1 MPGFYL
7 FKKKQKENS
16 SMFFSG
22 RDLEKKGKEVI
33 KNLYYFSENQM
44 LDCNQ
49 YIIKDADSDQLALFD
64 AGNGI
69 SLQGLLQGME
79 KINLN
84 LYTISKVFLT
94 HEHVDHTLGL
104 YPLMKLMEEDPPEIY
119 AYGETAKIL
128 REGDVS
134 RIFPGN
140 LGIKPSMF
148 GVEIIP
154 LKVNNLEGLNEID
167 IFSDFKFQ
175 IHFTPGHSLGSICYY
190 EPNKKILIPG
200 DLIFKAD
207 LIFNM
212 GSFGRYDF
220 PGGSLET
227 LKASIKHITKLDV
240 SILLP
245 GHMDIVERNANQHIA
260 LSYKTIKSIPY

>member
-1 MPGFYL
+1 MKIFIML
-7 FKKKQKENS
+7 FSSGDTEKNS
-16 SMFFSG
+16 
-22 RDLEKKGKEVI
+22 KEVI

-49 YIIKDADSDQLALFD
+49 YIIKDPDTEELVLFD

-69 SLQGLLQGME
+69 SLKGLFKGME
-79 KINLN
+79 KQNLN
-84 LYTISKVFLT
+84 PHNISKVYLT

-104 YPLMKLMEEDPPEIY
+104 YPLMKFLIDKPPEIF
-119 AYGETAKIL
+119 AYGETANIL

-140 LGIKPSMF
+140 IGIKPSMF
-148 GVEIIP
+148 GVEIVP
-154 LKVNNLEGLNEID
+154 LKVVDLTNIKEIE
-167 IFSDFKFQ
+167 ISSELKFQ
-175 IHFTPGHSLGSICYY
+175 IHYTPGHSLGSISYY
-190 EPNKKILIPG
+190 DPLRKILIPG
-200 DLIFKAD
+200 DLVFQAE
-207 LIFNM
+207 LRYNM

-227 LKASIKHITKLDV
+227 LKKSIEYVSKLDV

-245 GHMDIVERNANQHIA
+245 GHMSIVDENANQHIA
-260 LSYKTIKSIPY
+260 LSHKTIQTLRF

>member
-1 MPGFYL
+1 
-7 FKKKQKENS
+7 
-16 SMFFSG
+16 MFFSNG
-22 RDLEKKGKEVI
+22 ESEKKGKEVI
-33 KNLYYFSENQM
+33 KNLYYFSEDQM

-49 YIIKDADSDQLALFD
+49 YIIEDLDTKELALFD
-64 AGNGI
+64 TGNGI
-69 SLQGLLQGME
+69 SLKGLFKGMA
-79 KINLN
+79 KYNLDPSN
-84 LYTISKVFLT
+84 ITKVFLT

-104 YPLMKLMEEDPPEIY
+104 YPLMKLMVDSPPQIY

-154 LKVNNLEGLNEID
+154 LKVTNLENIKEIE
-167 IFSDFKFQ
+167 ISSEFKFQ
-175 IHFTPGHSLGSICYY
+175 IHYTPGHSLGSICYY
-190 EPNKKILIPG
+190 ENTKKILIPG
-200 DLIFKAD
+200 DLVFQMDKFLKI
-207 LIFNM
+207 

-220 PGGSLET
+220 PGGSLDA
-227 LKASIKHITKLDV
+227 LKKSIQHATELDV

-245 GHMDIVERNANQHIA
+245 GHMGIVLENANQHIDIA
-260 LSYKTIKSIPY
+260 FKTIQTLRY

>member
-1 MPGFYL
+1 
-7 FKKKQKENS
+7 
-16 SMFFSG
+16 MFFSSG
-22 RDLEKKGKEVI
+22 ETEKKGKEVI
-33 KNLYYFSENQM
+33 KNLYYFSEDQM

-49 YIIKDADSDQLALFD
+49 YIIKDPDTKELTLFD

-69 SLQGLLQGME
+69 SLKGLFKGMAQY
-79 KINLN
+79 NLDPSN
-84 LYTISKVFLT
+84 ITKVFLT

-104 YPLMKLMEEDPPEIY
+104 YPLIKLMINSPPQIY

-148 GVEIIP
+148 NVEIIP
-154 LKVNNLEGLNEID
+154 LKVTNLENINEIE
-167 IFSDFKFQ
+167 ISSEFKFQ
-175 IHFTPGHSLGSICYY
+175 IHYTPGHSLGSICYY
-190 EPNKKILIPG
+190 ENTKKILIPG
-200 DLIFKAD
+200 DLVFQMDKFLNI
-207 LIFNM
+207 

-220 PGGSLET
+220 PGGSLDA
-227 LKASIKHITKLDV
+227 LKKSIQHATELDV

-245 GHMDIVERNANQHIA
+245 GHMGIVLENANQHVDIA
-260 LSYKTIKSIPY
+260 FKTIQTLRY

>member
-1 MPGFYL
+1 
-7 FKKKQKENS
+7 
-16 SMFFSG
+16 MFFSRG
-22 RDLEKKGKEVI
+22 ETEKKGTEVI

-49 YIIKDADSDQLALFD
+49 YIIEESNTKELALFD
-64 AGNGI
+64 TGNGI
-69 SLQGLLQGME
+69 SLKGLFKGME
-79 KINLN
+79 KYKLN
-84 LYTISKVFLT
+84 PSNITKVFLT

-104 YPLMKLMEEDPPEIY
+104 YPLMKLMVENPPKIF

-128 REGDVS
+128 REGDIS

-148 GVEIIP
+148 GVEIVP
-154 LKVNNLEGLNEID
+154 LEVVDLEKVKEVEI
-167 IFSDFKFQ
+167 SSEFKFQ
-175 IHFTPGHSLGSICYY
+175 IHYTPGHSLGSICYY
-190 EPNKKILIPG
+190 EPIKKILIPG
-200 DLIFKAD
+200 DLIFQAD
-207 LIFNM
+207 LFFNI

-227 LKASIKHITKLDV
+227 LKKSIKFATGLDV

-245 GHMDIVERNANQHIA
+245 GHMGIVRENANHHIA
-260 LSYKTIKSIPY
+260 LSYKTIQTLQY

>member
-1 MPGFYL
+1 
-7 FKKKQKENS
+7 
-16 SMFFSG
+16 MFFSSG
-22 RDLEKKGKEVI
+22 ESEKKGKEVI
-33 KNLYYFSENQM
+33 KNLYHFSENQM

-49 YIIKDADSDQLALFD
+49 YIIEDLDNKELVLFD

-69 SLQGLLQGME
+69 SLKGLFKGMA
-79 KINLN
+79 KYNLDASN
-84 LYTISKVFLT
+84 ITKVFLT

-104 YPLMKLMEEDPPEIY
+104 YPLMKMMEDSPPQIY
-119 AYGETAKIL
+119 AYGETANIL

-154 LKVNNLEGLNEID
+154 LKVNSIENMKEIE
-167 IFSDFKFQ
+167 ISSEFKFQ
-175 IHFTPGHSLGSICYY
+175 IHYTPGHSLGSICYY
-190 EPNKKILIPG
+190 ENTKKILIPG
-200 DLIFKAD
+200 DLVFQMDKF
-207 LIFNM
+207 FNI

-220 PGGSLET
+220 PGGSLST
-227 LKASIKHITKLDV
+227 LKNSIQHATELDV

-245 GHMDIVERNANQHIA
+245 GHMGIVLENGNEHITA
-260 LSYKTIKSIPY
+260 AYKTIMTLQY